1 MCVCMCMYV
10 DILCGNECVYM
21 HMFVHMYVRVCECV
35 CVFDCVQVCGCV
47 CIYVCMLM
55 RGNQRTTS
63 VSLSG
68 KLSIPLRQ
76 GLSLA

>member
-1 MCVCMCMYV
+1 MGMCVYTCMCLYT
-10 DILCGNECVYM
+10 CM
-21 HMFVHMYVRVCECV
+21 HVSVNL
-35 CVFDCVQVCGCV
+35 CVFECVQVCGCV

-55 RGNQRTTS
+55 RGNQRTTF

-76 GLSLA
+76 DLSLA